1 MRVHRHDIGSLDQE
15 LDISR
20 MFLAKFVNCCWDE
33 LPGDDGPEP
42 LPLSSPPPPHT
53 TPVKFD
59 SSIVTRCWEPE
70 SRKRPDSLA
79 GDTVTVS
86 VVTNKLYDAVVTGG
100 GADGGGGDERLKMLS
115 SPLLLGART

>member
-1 MRVHRHDIGSLDQE
+1 MNICPVTI
-15 LDISR
+15 ISR
-20 MFLAKFVNCCWDE
+20 NQLCATGRNPIFSLNVLEIN
-33 LPGDDGPEP
+33 
-42 LPLSSPPPPHT
+42 
-53 TPVKFD
+53 KFD
-59 SSIVTRCWEPE
+59 EFHRKQFAVTVFDRTYDLTLGIVTRCWEPE

-86 VVTNKLYDAVVTGG
+86 VVINKLYDVVVTGGGG